1 MEFHKNPTSGKRT
14 DGETLILTFSNWF
27 TNALKVDS
35 KEVVWEVVGWIRVVQ
50 DGANRRVI
58 VQTVPDLKVP

>member
-1 MEFHKNPTSGKRT
+1 
-14 DGETLILTFSNWF
+14 
-27 TNALKVDS
+27 VDS